1 MIALIDYGMGNLR
14 SVEKALQKA
23 GASPRRVED
32 PRALSRARAIVLPG
46 VGAFGDA
53 VRELRRRGLYEAVR
67 RAVREGVPYL
77 GLCLGLQ
84 LLFER
89 SEETPGAKGLGL
101 LSGKVVRFGGRLK
114 VPHMG
119 WNSLRIER
127 PEGGRLLRG
136 VPEGTYYYF
145 VHSYY
150 AVPEDPRA
158 CLSATTQYG
167 RRICAAVEYGNIYAT
182 QFHPEKSQS
191 QGLKLLRNF
200 VRASS

>member
-14 SVEKALQKA
+14 SVEKALEKA

-32 PRALSRARAIVLPG
+32 PRSLSRARAIVLPG

-53 VRELRRRGLYEAVR
+53 VRELRRRKLFDAVR

-89 SEETPGAKGLGL
+89 SEEAPGLEGLSL
-101 LSGKVVRFGGRLK
+101 LPGRVVRFRGSLK

-119 WNSLRIER
+119 WNSLRPQI
-127 PEGGRLLRG
+127 PGGGRLLRG
-136 VPEGTYYYF
+136 IPEGTYYYF

-150 AVPEDPRA
+150 AVP
-158 CLSATTQYG
+158 
-167 RRICAAVEYGNIYAT
+167 
-182 QFHPEKSQS
+182 
-191 QGLKLLRNF
+191 
-200 VRASS
+200 

>member
-23 GASPRRVED
+23 GASPRRIED
-32 PRALSRARAIVLPG
+32 PRALARARAVVLPG

-53 VRELRRRGLYEAVR
+53 VRELRRRGLFDAVR
-67 RAVREGVPYL
+67 RAVRDGMPYL

-84 LLFER
+84 LLFDR
-89 SEETPGAKGLGL
+89 SEEAPGLRGLSL
-101 LSGKVVRFGGRLK
+101 LPGKVVRFKGPLK

-119 WNSLRIER
+119 WNSLR
-127 PEGGRLLRG
+127 PEKPSGGLLLKG
-136 VPEGTYYYF
+136 IPEGTYYYF

-150 AVPEDPRA
+150 AVPEDPAA

-167 RRICAAVEYGNIYAT
+167 RRICAAVEQGNIFAT
-182 QFHPEKSQS
+182 QFHPEKSQA
-191 QGLKLLRNF
+191 QGLRLLRNF
-200 VRASS
+200 VKAAS